1 LGFNDNLHQVVYN
14 QVDSLK
20 REILEVKTIQNSL
33 RVELFAV
40 KEKAWSS
47 WAQLKALM
55 NSF

>member
-20 REILEVKTIQNSL
+20 QEILEVKTIQNSL
-33 RVELFAV
+33 RVELFVV

-47 WAQLKALM
+47 
-55 NSF
+55 